1 MLHHFLA
8 HMRPLSS
15 LSSSLLLL
23 HSNPELSC
31 SSRPFHTCPACAPP
45 TLPPETLPGSLQTA
59 AAVVMVVVVVEAVMV
74 VEVEVEV
81 VLARLWSGHIICRLL
96 WCLFPEKR
104 HGGKFQSGL
113 LSASRCHT
121 SFSLLWEKQGR
132 NIQEACQRMPTN
144 ILQPYCCCTIKKPRV
159 VFNTSA
165 SFAFQSTNFFCK
177 TCRVYNHM

>member
-59 AAVVMVVVVVEAVMV
+59 AAAVVVVEVVME

-81 VLARLWSGHIICRLL
+81 VLARLWSGDIICRLL